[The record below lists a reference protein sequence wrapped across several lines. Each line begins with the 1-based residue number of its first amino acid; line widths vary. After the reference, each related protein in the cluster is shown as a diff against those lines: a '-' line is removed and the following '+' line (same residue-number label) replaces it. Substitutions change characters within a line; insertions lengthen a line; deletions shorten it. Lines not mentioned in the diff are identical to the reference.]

1 MSKTMPGIDIMRSE
15 GYETLLNTDLA
26 QEEAHFARFLT
37 LVAEHKHKI
46 GFPGTLLIEPK
57 PHEPTKHQYDYDCA
71 TVHGFLARHG
81 LDTEYRLNIEANHA
95 TLAGHSV
102 RNGFAQI
109 KYDPTATSCTSL
121 PAAFHPAYSTSSED
135 TRVPVDR
142 ALIQRSFL
150 GRDWP
155 FRVLQHGESD
165 RHLAQRGF
173 DLVRRAARQPVPEH
187 VLRAV
192 VRLLR
197 GVLVSG

>member
-1 MSKTMPGIDIMRSE
+1 MSKTMPGIDMMRSE

-26 QEEAHFARFLT
+26 QEEAQFARFLT

-135 TRVPVDR
+135 TRVPWT
-142 ALIQRSFL
+142 AHSCN
-150 GRDWP
+150 
-155 FRVLQHGESD
+155 
-165 RHLAQRGF
+165 
-173 DLVRRAARQPVPEH
+173 
-187 VLRAV
+187 
-192 VRLLR
+192 
-197 GVLVSG
+197 